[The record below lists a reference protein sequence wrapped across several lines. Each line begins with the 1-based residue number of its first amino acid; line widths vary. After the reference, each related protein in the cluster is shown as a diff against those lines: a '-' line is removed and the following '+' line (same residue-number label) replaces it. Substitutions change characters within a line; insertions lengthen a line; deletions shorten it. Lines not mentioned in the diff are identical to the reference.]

1 MKLFALAVV
10 AGTLAAVSGCN
21 ADATPVAA
29 PAPAAP
35 SATASASAA
44 SGMGSV
50 KDEGN
55 LPDPCTLLTNG
66 DVVDLTA
73 RDVTT
78 TDHDGQ
84 TGGSSTRYCQWQQ
97 DSGQLAVF
105 LSRTTEADFKA
116 TIADA
121 QQVDGVGEQA
131 YANSGHLYVLYGSV
145 NLDVY
150 SRGDTDE
157 KNLEV
162 EIQIAKVLI
171 PKI

>member
-10 AGTLAAVSGCN
+10 ALAALSGCG
-21 ADATPVAA
+21 AD
-29 PAPAAP
+29 PAPTPTSPSVLAP
-35 SATASASAA
+35 STSASAA

-84 TGGSSTRYCQWQQ
+84 TSDSATRYCQWQQ
-97 DSGQLAVF
+97 DSGQLDVF
-105 LSRTTEADFKA
+105 LTRTTDAEFKA

-131 YANSGHLYVLYGSV
+131 FTNSGHLYVLYGSV

-157 KNLEV
+157 KNLEA